1 MKIIALQQK
10 SNTGKTTVITKLY
23 HKLSISYK
31 KLDFQKEHDYED
43 FSAAFDIDSHIVGIT
58 SIGDS
63 EKDLQ
68 HAFDFFEKQN
78 CELAVVCCHKKNDS
92 GKSKKYI
99 ITKAREYKTDIIW
112 YTKSYLQQWNA
123 LYNICEEVDAM
134 NDIQARILMQEILLQ
149 I

>member
-31 KLDFQKEHDYED
+31 KLDFQKENDYED

-68 HAFDFFEKQN
+68 HAFDFF
-78 CELAVVCCHKKNDS
+78 
-92 GKSKKYI
+92 
-99 ITKAREYKTDIIW
+99 
-112 YTKSYLQQWNA
+112 
-123 LYNICEEVDAM
+123 
-134 NDIQARILMQEILLQ
+134 
-149 I
+149 